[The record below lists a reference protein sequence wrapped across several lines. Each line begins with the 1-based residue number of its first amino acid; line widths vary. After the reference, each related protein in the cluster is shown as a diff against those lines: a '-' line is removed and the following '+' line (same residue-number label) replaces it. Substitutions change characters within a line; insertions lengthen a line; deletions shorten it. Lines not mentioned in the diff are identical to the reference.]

1 MELCGDWSGRKLDI
15 INVEL
20 HEDWIS
26 QPWGAKHQKATS
38 RRVSITQRVRLTA
51 KDQREPLWEESRS
64 DEPLDPQE
72 GVAAS
77 RYQQQSLVYAFG
89 QPEAASVLDDEAI
102 SQFLE
107 EIKELRSIAFQPTEL
122 VKRRVSSLRRRLLDR
137 FHSLSPLQLASLTE
151 QARRQLTPPQ
161 WYSISFRLSFT
172 NTITDI

>member
-1 MELCGDWSGRKLDI
+1 ME
-15 INVEL
+15 VEL

-38 RRVSITQRVRLTA
+38 RRVSIAQRVTLTA
-51 KDQREPLWEESRS
+51 KDQSLWESRS

-72 GVAAS
+72 GVEAS
-77 RYQQQSLVYAFG
+77 RYQQQSLVYTFG

-137 FHSLSPLQLASLTE
+137 FHSLSPIQLASLTE
-151 QARRQLTPPQ
+151 QARRQLKPPH
-161 WYSISFRLSFT
+161 WYSFSFWLSFT